1 VAIYALG
8 DLVPRIAES
17 AFVHPEAVVIGDV
30 TIGSDS
36 TIWPGAVLRGDYDHI
51 EIGARTSIQDG
62 TIVHVAFDRPT
73 VVGDD
78 CVVGHN
84 AYLEGCVIED
94 HVLVASMSVVLN
106 RVIARS
112 RSVIAA
118 GAMVQAGTEIPSYA
132 MALGVPAKIRP
143 DAAKDDYVD
152 QSVLTYV
159 ANGIRYKNDLRRID

>member
-8 DLVPRIAES
+8 DQVPQIAES
-17 AFVHPEAVVIGDV
+17 AFVHPDAVVIGDV
-30 TIGSDS
+30 TIGANS
-36 TIWPGAVLRGDYDHI
+36 TIWPGAVLRADYARID
-51 EIGARTSIQDG
+51 IGARTSIQDG
-62 TIVHVAFDRPT
+62 TIVHVAFDWPT
-73 VVGDD
+73 VIGDD

-94 HVLVASMSVVLN
+94 HVLVASMSIVLN

-143 DAAKDDYVD
+143 DAAKNDYVD
-152 QSVLTYV
+152 RPVLGYV
-159 ANGIRYKNDLRRID
+159 ANGQRYKNELRRID